1 MKKASVALIAS
12 IASAAINKQSISHR
26 QAHCQSAHS
35 TGLTAAAA
43 CIMGL
48 LFWAIPGSANNVSD
62 TPSSSNQQAAIH
74 QQAPIDQLT
83 DKEAANGVNKPAVAL
98 SRMINATE
106 IQALTL
112 AFVRQQAKVENPH
125 SRIEYSAA
133 SIDSRLTLRRCS
145 QDLSFTPQKGNARSG
160 RKLIKVRC
168 DDDKPWGV
176 FIPVK
181 FEHWQS
187 VVTAVRA
194 IQRNEVINAADI
206 VIREQKLQGMNSDYL
221 TRINDAIGTLATRP
235 VAAGKP
241 LSNSGLTQPKWIKR
255 GDQVMI
261 IANSHGVS
269 AKMAG
274 TAMGDGSKGQQI
286 KVRNLSSNRI
296 IRAKVIA
303 PGKVQTV
310 M

>member
-1 MKKASVALIAS
+1 MKKASMALIAS
-12 IASAAINKQSISHR
+12 IASAAINKQSISRR

-35 TGLTAAAA
+35 ASLNAAAA
-43 CIMGL
+43 CIMVL
-48 LFWAIPGSANNVSD
+48 LFWAIPGSANNGANV
-62 TPSSSNQQAAIH
+62 TPLTNEQSTTAASELEELT
-74 QQAPIDQLT
+74 AP
-83 DKEAANGVNKPAVAL
+83 L
-98 SRMINATE
+98 STTINAAE

-112 AFVRQQAKVENPH
+112 AFVQQQASIENPH

-133 SIDSRLTLRRCS
+133 NIDSRLTLRRCS
-145 QDLSFTPQKGNARSG
+145 QALSFTPQKGNARSG

-168 DDDKPWGV
+168 DDHKPWGV
-176 FIPVK
+176 FIPVN
-181 FEHWQS
+181 FEQWQS
-187 VVTAVRA
+187 VVTAIRA
-194 IQRNEVINAADI
+194 IQRNEVITAADI

-286 KVRNLSSNRI
+286 KVRNLSSQRI
-296 IRAKVIA
+296 IKAKVIA